1 MSFLEAIV
9 LGAVQGATEFI
20 PVSSSG
26 HLVILH
32 ALFGEGSYDLSLDA
46 LLQLATALAVLVYF
60 RREIFRLVF
69 SLFRLL
75 VGREVEVGERRLLGA
90 LFLGTIPA
98 VVLGLLLED
107 KMETVFRSVN
117 LVALMLFAGS
127 LLMFVAEKIQG
138 PTLTTNQGRTL
149 NSRKGFFIGLFQALA
164 LIPGVS
170 RSGATISGGL
180 FMGLSREE
188 ATRFSF
194 LLSFPIIAG
203 SGLKKLFELNSAGV
217 LEGFGM
223 PLIASLLVSFL
234 IGLWVIDF
242 LLKYLKNHTLNLF
255 VAYRI
260 ALAVTILLIS

>member
-9 LGAVQGATEFI
+9 LGVVQGATEFI

-60 RREIFRLVF
+60 RKEIFRLVF
-69 SLFRLL
+69 SFFRLL
-75 VGREVEVGERRLLGA
+75 ARREVEAGESRLLGA

-117 LVALMLFAGS
+117 LVALMLLAGS
-127 LLMFVAEKIQG
+127 LLMFLAEKSQG

-149 NSRKGFFIGLFQALA
+149 NSRKGFLIGLFQALA

-223 PLIASLLVSFL
+223 PLAISLIVSFL
-234 IGLWVIDF
+234 VGLWAIDF